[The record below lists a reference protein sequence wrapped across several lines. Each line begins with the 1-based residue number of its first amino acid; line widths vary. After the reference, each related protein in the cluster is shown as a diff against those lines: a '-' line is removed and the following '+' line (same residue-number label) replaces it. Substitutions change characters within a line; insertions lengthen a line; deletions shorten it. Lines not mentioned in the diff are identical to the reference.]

1 MGSTIYR
8 ITLLPSAYH
17 RRMKSFLALEL
28 PREIYHSKELIK
40 KPPYLPLY
48 ADLYHLH
55 QALFAVGTE
64 DALLDDN
71 ILM

>member
-1 MGSTIYR
+1 
-8 ITLLPSAYH
+8 
-17 RRMKSFLALEL
+17 MKSFLALEL